1 MFVLVDNVGV
11 FCAKLLDL
19 FSHHVLLFVHDHADS
34 EVCQLSRLELLLRLR
49 IRLPSV
55 PEVLVPVSVRPEARL
70 NILIFLYDL

>member
-1 MFVLVDNVGV
+1 MFVLVDNVSV
-11 FCAKLLDL
+11 LLAKLLDL
-19 FSHHVLLFVHDHADS
+19 ISHHVLLFVHDHADS

>member
-34 EVCQLSRLELLLRLR
+34 EVCQLWLELLLRLR